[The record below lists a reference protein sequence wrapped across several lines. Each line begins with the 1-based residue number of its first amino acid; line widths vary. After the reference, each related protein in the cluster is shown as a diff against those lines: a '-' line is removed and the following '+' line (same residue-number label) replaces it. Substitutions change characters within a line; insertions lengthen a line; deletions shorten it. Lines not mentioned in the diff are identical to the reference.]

1 MIKTFKNSYVAFI
14 DVLGFRNLVMND
26 DEKLKKYFETIK
38 KVFNIFSDQ
47 KAEIKKWVFSDS
59 VILVIEGNV
68 DNFKTILRAIKNLQA
83 WLAIENI
90 WMRGALT
97 RGDVCFD
104 DNLGEGKIIYGKGFV
119 RAFDLEKKA
128 IYPRVIIDPGL
139 MNMVSENKDEFLK
152 KYSSF
157 YKYSRMQVLE
167 HEDIKNDSEKD
178 YVYARFNQVK
188 TSEKSELDEDIY
200 FVNFSSTIIN
210 DALVDDVGEPMIKLL
225 ENLKK
230 EIYSDYY
237 QKYNWVK
244 KYFLDN
250 LANFDAKYAKGNYSI
265 VCQRRIYK
273 WREELLKL

>member
-26 DEKLKKYFETIK
+26 DEKLRKYFETIK
-38 KVFNIFSDQ
+38 KVFEIFTDQ

-59 VILVIEGNV
+59 VILVIEENE
-68 DNFKTILRAIKNLQA
+68 DNFKTILRAIRNLQA

-97 RGDVCFD
+97 RGDVCID
-104 DNLGEGKIIYGKGFV
+104 DDLGEGKIIYGKGFV

-139 MNMVSENKDEFLK
+139 INVVSENKDEFLN

-157 YKYSRMQVLE
+157 YKYARMEVLS
-167 HEDIKNDSEKD
+167 HEEIKNDSDKD
-178 YVYARFNQVK
+178 YIYAKFNQMK
-188 TSEKSELDEDIY
+188 TSEKSELDGDIY
-200 FVNFSSTIIN
+200 FINYSSTIIN
-210 DALVDDVGEPMIKLL
+210 DGLVDDLGESMNKLL
-225 ENLKK
+225 DNLKK

-250 LANFDAKYAKGNYSI
+250 LTNFDAKYSKGNYSI
-265 VCQRRIYK
+265 VFQRRIYK
-273 WREELLKL
+273 WRQELLKL